1 MRRRDWMTALL
12 AAVLGACAASPAL
25 AGTGP
30 RSDITGGHWAVGVD
44 KGAFSLDLGLSDHL
58 TVGVDARSEDV
69 GTAWSGVG
77 AHATYRLIGKN
88 DGWNLALGG
97 RMSVPADQ
105 VAALADSRVRDVT
118 GAVGYM
124 GAASGYVLLSLPLTG
139 WFVLRYPV
147 GLTYYLGAGQNGG
160 TPWAFGSDAWRPGDG
175 RTASVTTPSST
186 VYFPALQFLPEAAFK
201 LWGFEATLFGSSIAG
216 IRLTF

>member
-1 MRRRDWMTALL
+1 MRRRNWITALL
-12 AAVLGACAASPAL
+12 AAALGVGVASPAL

-30 RSDITGGHWAVGVD
+30 RSDITQGHWAVGFD
-44 KGAFSLDLGLSDHL
+44 KSAFSLDFGLNDHL
-58 TVGVDARSEDV
+58 TVGVGARAEDV

-77 AHATYRLIGKN
+77 AHATYRLIGKH

-97 RMSVPADQ
+97 RMSVPMDQ
-105 VAALADSRVRDVT
+105 YAALADSRVRDVT

-124 GAASGYVLLSLPLTG
+124 GAASGYVLLSMPLTS

-147 GLTYYLGAGQNGG
+147 GLTYYLGAGQNNG
-160 TPWAFGSDAWRPGDG
+160 TPWAFGSDSWRPDDG
-175 RTASVTTPSST
+175 RTGSITTPGST
-186 VYFPALQFLPEAAFK
+186 FYFPALQFLPEAAFK
-201 LWGFEATLFGSSIAG
+201 LWGFEATLFGTSIAG